1 MFLMDHEEI
10 AYRPPFMPVRRGQL
24 RGSPSAMLSGPNA
37 APGFGHVC
45 APLYVSPC
53 FCRAVFE
60 AALGGI

>member
-10 AYRPPFMPVRRGQL
+10 APHSCRLERGQL
-24 RGSPSAMLSGPNA
+24 RGSPLAMLSGPSA

-60 AALGGI
+60 AAHGGI